1 MAAQE
6 RAGRRGCLE
15 ALSYS
20 CPRCIT
26 MLADVVTGDLFRDT
40 LVAKVQKQPIEQP
53 RCVAP
58 SDSGLDSAADPF
70 ENRQETSDPAR
81 PQTRV
86 TSRMARP
93 SLAASNARSEPRGAG
108 APARTLS

>member
-26 MLADVVTGDLFRDT
+26 MLADVVTGDLVRDT

-58 SDSGLDSAADPF
+58 SDSGLDSF
-70 ENRQETSDPAR
+70 L
-81 PQTRV
+81 PQTLSKIVKKRQ
-86 TSRMARP
+86 TQLDRRP
-93 SLAASNARSEPRGAG
+93 A
-108 APARTLS
+108 